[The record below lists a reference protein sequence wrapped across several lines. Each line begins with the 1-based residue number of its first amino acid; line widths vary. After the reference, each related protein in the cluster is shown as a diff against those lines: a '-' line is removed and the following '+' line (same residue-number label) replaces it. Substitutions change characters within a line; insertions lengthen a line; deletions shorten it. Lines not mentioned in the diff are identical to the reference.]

1 MLWQSIKQ
9 HLSSNLYGKNNLTSC
24 RKKIETIDDKI
35 FKLLQKRAKIVHNVS
50 ILKQKTKDKLFI
62 KPLREAELLSKL
74 NLKLDKCNKINYNR
88 HFYTHFQR
96 YVISASNQL
105 EQDFCLGI
113 LTESSLVNAMLY
125 YGAFC
130 KVKHYQNLSDAL
142 NAMQNNQ
149 IQVLLITDGT
159 VLNKDIVNHMQS
171 QNIKIFA
178 ETKSINNNFS
188 NNYILG
194 TIKFTKQEIIN
205 AKYKIICDESTQY
218 KLKQIEL
225 NKDDKNN
232 CIGFIF

>member
-1 MLWQSIKQ
+1 MFWQFLQK
-9 HLSSNLYGKNNLTSC
+9 HLHMTSLKSNSLQSNRNT
-24 RKKIETIDDKI
+24 IENIDDKI
-35 FKLLQKRAKIVHNVS
+35 FNLLQKRACVVHKVS

-74 NLKLDKCNKINYNR
+74 NLKLDTCNKINYNR

-113 LTESSLVNAMLY
+113 ITESSLANAMLY

-130 KVKHYQNLSDAL
+130 KVKNYQDLNDAL
-142 NAMQNNQ
+142 NAMQDNQ
-149 IQVLLITDGT
+149 IQVLLITDGAI
-159 VLNKDIVNHMQS
+159 LNKDIVNHMQS

-205 AKYKIICDESTQY
+205 AKYQIICDESTEY
-218 KLKQIEL
+218 KLKQIDL
-225 NKDDKNN
+225 NTDENDN